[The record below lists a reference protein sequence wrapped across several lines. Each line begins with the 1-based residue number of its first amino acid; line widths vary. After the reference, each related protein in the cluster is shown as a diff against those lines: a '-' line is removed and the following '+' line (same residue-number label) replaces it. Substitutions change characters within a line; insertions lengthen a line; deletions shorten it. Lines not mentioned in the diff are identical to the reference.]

1 MSTLSD
7 SSERVVAQHALV
19 SEDTDAILQFMV
31 FLKRKLLRLE
41 GTKFVVVMY
50 KENDEKANATL
61 LYQKLGFEIIQL
73 DRVTDETFNKG
84 KKVFI
89 DHQDRV
95 LLNPIFPFLRYF
107 RKVRDFYL
115 RLNLPDERT
124 FKSHPMED
132 LLTDKSLKIWMKAI
146 VDTVLAP
153 PER

>member
-73 DRVTDETFNKG
+73 DSVSETFNEG
-84 KKVFI
+84 KRVFI
-89 DHQDRV
+89 FHHDRV
-95 LLNPIFPFLRYF
+95 VLNPIFPLIRYF
-107 RKVRDFYL
+107 SDGIDFYL
-115 RLNLPDERT
+115 RLSRPKRE
-124 FKSHPMED
+124 FKVHSIED
-132 LLTDKSLKIWMKAI
+132 LLIDKSLKIWMKAI
-146 VDTVLAP
+146 VDTILAP
-153 PER
+153 PRKG